1 MMFKFQTYYD
11 LSTSASSVQVITV
24 KVGGQELQK
33 RCTHLLGAY
42 KWYKFGRASV
52 KLIPAATLP
61 VDPQGM
67 SYASDD
73 PQTVDPRDQLNPG
86 LCRVTNGEDVYTK
99 MDSLNAEQQERMYR
113 TSMLDPRWS
122 KFMLQHGFFRSATP
136 LLWSIAELH
145 QDAYPGSNVNVP
157 YSTKIDHRPQ
167 DAIDSGQLVTGGV
180 HGVGVQCVTPHIIA
194 DTSKTH
200 PVPPYSSQMVYK
212 EGFSSDRALIQTGHK
227 VRMQWLPTDM
237 LQGVPGDDNTANND
251 VYFSGINVC
260 PTVPLMTIVLPKAHK
275 TLYYYRLYITQ
286 TVFFSGPRQV
296 SPGSDGVVCGFD
308 NFLLGRAM
316 QCRPNGLVPYV
327 NPNDYSGG
335 DGA

>member
-24 KVGGQELQK
+24 KVGGKELQK

-86 LCRVTNGEDVYTK
+86 LCRVTNGEDVYTH
-99 MDSLNAEQQERMYR
+99 MDGLSVEQQERMYR

-145 QDAYPGSNVNVP
+145 QDAYPGSNINMP
-157 YSTKIDHRPQ
+157 YNTQTDHGTP
-167 DAIDSGQLVTGGV
+167 AEAMDSGLLLGGT
-180 HGVGVQCVTPHIIA
+180 HAGGIKSLSPPSIA
-194 DTSKTH
+194 SAGDH
-200 PVPPYSSQMVYK
+200 PAPPFLSRFIAK
-212 EGFSSDRALIQTGHK
+212 EGVSSDRALIQTGHK

-237 LQGVPGDDNTANND
+237 LQGVTGNEN
-251 VYFSGINVC
+251 VGEQYYSGLNVC
-260 PTVPLMTIVLPKAHK
+260 PTVPLMTIVLPKANK
-275 TLYYYRLYITQ
+275 TLYYYRLYVTQ
-286 TVFFSGPRQV
+286 TVYFSGPRQV
-296 SPGSDGVVCGFD
+296 SPSGDGVVCGFD

-316 QCRPNGLVPYV
+316 QCLPRGNVVPFV
-327 NPNDYSGG
+327 NPNDYDGG

>member
-24 KVGGQELQK
+24 KVGGKELQK

-86 LCRVTNGEDVYTK
+86 LCRVTNGEDVFTH
-99 MDSLNAEQQERMYR
+99 MADLTAEQQERMYR

-145 QDAYPGSNVNVP
+145 QDAYPGSNINVP
-157 YSTKIDHRPQ
+157 YNTSQGHTTP
-167 DAIDSGQLVTGGV
+167 AEAADSGTFDGEKTYGVQSISPQVV
-180 HGVGVQCVTPHIIA
+180 HGGDA
-194 DTSKTH
+194 H
-200 PVPPYSSQMVYK
+200 PAPAPYKWNMIYK
-212 EGFSSDRALIQTGHK
+212 EGISSDRALIQTGHK

-237 LQGVPGDDNTANND
+237 LQGV
-251 VYFSGINVC
+251 SGSDTVNEQYYTGPNVC
-260 PTVPLMTIVLPKAHK
+260 PTVPLMTIVLPKANK

-286 TVFFSGPRQV
+286 TVYFSGPRQV
-296 SPGSDGVVCGFD
+296 SPVSDGAVVCGFD
-308 NFLLGRAM
+308 NFLLGRAVTM
-316 QCRPNGLVPYV
+316 SPKHGIVPNY
-327 NPNDYSGG
+327 NPNVYDNG
-335 DGA
+335 DNS